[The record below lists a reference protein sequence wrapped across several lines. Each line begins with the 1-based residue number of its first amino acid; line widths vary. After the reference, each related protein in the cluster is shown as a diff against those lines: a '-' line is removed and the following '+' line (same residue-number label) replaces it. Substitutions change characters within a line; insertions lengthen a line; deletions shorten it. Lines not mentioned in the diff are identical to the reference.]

1 MLEEW
6 EVRLLVVLGREE
18 SEVEDPERESELRGR
33 GALVEEPER
42 GRGGGREEGR
52 VEVMALMLD
61 TEAVRRPLSAG
72 GLGPLLVLI
81 LSAPSLT
88 PTSMTRPASP
98 PSSSSSSFSLYPSS
112 FPLPVPFP
120 STFPP
125 LASNFRLSMPCK
137 SILPPAKPSP
147 SLGGVI
153 APGPPRK

>member
-1 MLEEW
+1 M
-6 EVRLLVVLGREE
+6 GRVER
-18 SEVEDPERESELRGR
+18 EVEEPEREREVRGR
-33 GALVEEPER
+33 VVVAEEDER
-42 GRGGGREEGR
+42 GRGGGREEGL
-52 VEVMALMLD
+52 VLVIALMPD
-61 TEAVRRPLSAG
+61 AEAARRPLSAG

-112 FPLPVPFP
+112 FPLPATPF
-120 STFPP
+120 SSAFPP

-137 SILPPAKPSP
+137 SIRPPPNPSP